1 MLDCSSSPLRQA
13 MCWRREREGKELP
26 PPLPVGL
33 ALGAVKTGHDQGW
46 GGVPGRLVRLLSKF
60 YSFTPVPGSCGHLNS
75 FGFH

>member
-33 ALGAVKTGHDQGW
+33 ALGAVKTGHDQCW

-60 YSFTPVPGSCGHLNS
+60 HSFTPVPGSCGHLNS